1 MGIGKIERFF
11 SLVYPLLDC
20 ELVLV
25 DVLEPSEVL
34 EKLPDLKSPLELLLE
49 LELLLVLELLLDLGE
64 EKLPDLKSPLE
75 LFLELELVVLLELL
89 LLLDLG
95 EEKLPDLKLFPE
107 GFEVLLDFEP
117 PDFELLA
124 CTVMESVVV
133 FKVINCGV
141 IACTHKNKKVSN
153 RDMIKYFLFNLILHT
168 SLFRYP

>member
-1 MGIGKIERFF
+1 MLE
-11 SLVYPLLDC
+11 LELL
-20 ELVLV
+20 LVLEAL
-25 DVLEPSEVL
+25 LELGE

-49 LELLLVLELLLDLGE
+49 LELVL
-64 EKLPDLKSPLE
+64 
-75 LFLELELVVLLELL
+75 FLELL

-107 GFEVLLDFEP
+107 DFEVLPVEEELL
-117 PDFELLA
+117 DFELLA

-141 IACTHKNKKVSN
+141 TACTHKNKKVSN

-168 SLFRYP
+168 SP